1 MQTTS
6 AKAQEPQ
13 FSVIVAVRDQAQEVR
28 ENLPIVLTQQYEA
41 GYEVVVVDESSADET
56 ADVVKQLRADH
67 PHLYSTF
74 LPKSPYQLVRR
85 RLALTLGVK
94 AAKGDWLVF
103 ADVNTPPTS
112 AEWLQELAPFVESS
126 TQLLLGYY
134 NRKTGDVRLQLF
146 GSVDEAAAIVSK
158 AERRRGTGHKGKWLR
173 YRRGLYDFIVVP
185 AHLGHETL
193 RLFERDIR
201 GWRLFG
207 LRLRVFF
214 YNLFH

>member
-1 MQTTS
+1 MQTAS
-6 AKAQEPQ
+6 AKAQGPE
-13 FSVIVAVRDQAQEVR
+13 FSIITVVCDQAQEVR

-41 GYEVVVVDESSADET
+41 DYEVIVIDESSADET
-56 ADVVKQLRADH
+56 PDVLKQLRAIH

-74 LPKSPYQLVRR
+74 LPKSQYRQTRR

-94 AAKGDWLVF
+94 AAKNEWLVI
-103 ADVNTPPTS
+103 ADINTPPAS
-112 AEWLQELAPFVESS
+112 VEWLQELTEFVGASNK
-126 TQLLLGYY
+126 LLLGYF

-146 GSVDEAAAIVSK
+146 ESVDEAAAIIRK
-158 AERRRGTGHKGKWLR
+158 AERRKGTGRKGRWMR
-173 YRRGLYDFIVVP
+173 YRRGMYDFIVVP
-185 AHLGHETL
+185 TRLGHETL
-193 RLFERDIR
+193 RLFECDIR

>member
-1 MQTTS
+1 MQTAS
-6 AKAQEPQ
+6 VKHQEPQ
-13 FSVIVAVRDQAQEVR
+13 FSVILAICDQAQEAR

-41 GYEVVVVDESSADET
+41 GYEVIVIDESSTDESS
-56 ADVVKQLRADH
+56 DVVKQLRADH

-74 LPKSPYQLVRR
+74 LPKSQLQLARR

-103 ADVNTPPTS
+103 TDINTPPTS
-112 AEWLQELAPFVESS
+112 AEWLQELSPFVASP

-134 NRKTGDVRLQLF
+134 NRKTGDVRLQPF
-146 GSVDEAAAIVSK
+146 ESVDGAAAIIGK
-158 AERRRGTGHKGKWLR
+158 AERLKGTGHKGKWLR
-173 YRRGLYDFIVVP
+173 YKRGLYDFVVVP
-185 AHLGHETL
+185 AQLGHETL

-201 GWRLFG
+201 GWQLFC
-207 LRLRVFF
+207 LRLRVYF